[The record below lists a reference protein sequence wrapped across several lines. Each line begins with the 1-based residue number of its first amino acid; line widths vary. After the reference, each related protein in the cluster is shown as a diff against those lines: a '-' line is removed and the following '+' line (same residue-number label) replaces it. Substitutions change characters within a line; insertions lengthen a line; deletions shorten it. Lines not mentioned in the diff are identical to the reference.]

1 MKEPATLRESYDRY
15 RAGTFL
21 RKEMIG
27 QLVTAIEE
35 IQARIANIDEAAVAD
50 LSNRVGSLETV
61 LGAALR
67 QPPVGKDWIN
77 ETNKASGEAQKRRG
91 RPPRRA
97 AEPSP
102 PMNEMGV

>member
-1 MKEPATLRESYDRY
+1 VKEPATLREAYDRY
-15 RAGTFL
+15 KSGTFL

-27 QLVTAIEE
+27 QLVTVIEE

-67 QPPVGKDWIN
+67 QPPAFKPTPIVGM
-77 ETNKASGEAQKRRG
+77 KRRG
-91 RPPRRA
+91 RPPRKA